1 MMTNREKQPCELR
14 LLVPLRQQQLTGEF
28 DEERCG
34 RPDAGA

>member
-1 MMTNREKQPCELR
+1 MMTNREEQPCELQ